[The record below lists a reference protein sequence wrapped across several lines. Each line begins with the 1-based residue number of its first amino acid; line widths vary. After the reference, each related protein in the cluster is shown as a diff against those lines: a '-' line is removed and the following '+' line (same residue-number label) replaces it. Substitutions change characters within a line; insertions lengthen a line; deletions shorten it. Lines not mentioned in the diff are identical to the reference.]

1 MSTHKEAQGT
11 RQAPP
16 GAIGGDDS
24 ERSPAP
30 PHPDSALSAHSAVDS
45 PSALAL
51 KPQAALVESL
61 RDSLARQLRS
71 FVEGAQD
78 DLRIFAEHLALDIA
92 SLPLIVGE
100 EEREAKLART
110 LDRMRALAESHRI
123 RAEHMAWESASLI
136 IRAAAHTLLAVAM
149 TA

>member
-1 MSTHKEAQGT
+1 MSTHEHGN
-11 RQAPP
+11 RQS
-16 GAIGGDDS
+16 AIGGAESDW
-24 ERSPAP
+24 SPPP
-30 PHPDSALSAHSAVDS
+30 PHPDSALSASG
-45 PSALAL
+45 SALAI

-61 RDSLARQLRS
+61 RDSLAQQLRS
-71 FVEGAQD
+71 FVEGAQN
-78 DLRIFAEHLALDIA
+78 DLRIFAEHIALDIA
-92 SLPLIVGE
+92 SLPLIVSQ

-136 IRAAAHTLLAVAM
+136 IRTAARTLLAVAM